1 VIPVSVISTNPIKI
15 DGIPVGWFSESVP
28 TPLMLVRRST
38 VDLARVASALCP
50 GR

>member
-1 VIPVSVISTNPIKI
+1 MSIRI
-15 DGIPVGWFSESVP
+15 DGYHVAWLSAFMPP
-28 TPLMLVRRST
+28 PLLLVRRST